1 LIVPSVSV
9 IIFRR
14 NEGKEESMAGWTFI
28 TNHAVVLS
36 LIAREPSI
44 TARRISSIAGITERA
59 VRKILSDLEKGGFL
73 GKVKEGRNLRY
84 TVYRGAALRHLTQK
98 DKAVGVLLD
107 ILNPDYDK
115 VG

>member
-1 LIVPSVSV
+1 MP
-9 IIFRR
+9 
-14 NEGKEESMAGWTFI
+14 AWTFI

-36 LIAREPSI
+36 LISREPSI
-44 TARRISSIAGITERA
+44 TARRISSMAGITERA

-84 TVYRGAALRHLTQK
+84 TVNREAALRHLTQK
-98 DKAVGVLLD
+98 DKTVGVLLD
-107 ILNPDYDK
+107 ILSPRNGA